1 MQSLL
6 YLPRII
12 TELGT
17 DLHNNVS
24 IVLFMF
30 IITAMVCEVIQPER
44 LNAEGFSPSALSR
57 GLSVSATPGIPTT
70 PKEKRLND
78 AKAAAEASDIRVLRI
93 MVGWHD
99 TEGYASLTLGYEP
112 LASLGHSTF
121 QVVLRL
127 SAAVSK

>member
-30 IITAMVCEVIQPER
+30 IITVMVCEVIQPER

-57 GLSVSATPGIPTT
+57 GVSVSATPGIPTT
-70 PKEKRLND
+70 PKEKRLED
-78 AKAAAEASDIRVLRI
+78 AKADAEESDIRVLQTHNGG
-93 MVGWHD
+93 V
-99 TEGYASLTLGYEP
+99 A
-112 LASLGHSTF
+112 
-121 QVVLRL
+121 
-127 SAAVSK
+127 

>member
-44 LNAEGFSPSALSR
+44 LNAEGFSLSALSR
-57 GLSVSATPGIPTT
+57 GLSVSATLGIPTT
-70 PKEKRLND
+70 P
-78 AKAAAEASDIRVLRI
+78 
-93 MVGWHD
+93 
-99 TEGYASLTLGYEP
+99 
-112 LASLGHSTF
+112 
-121 QVVLRL
+121 
-127 SAAVSK
+127 